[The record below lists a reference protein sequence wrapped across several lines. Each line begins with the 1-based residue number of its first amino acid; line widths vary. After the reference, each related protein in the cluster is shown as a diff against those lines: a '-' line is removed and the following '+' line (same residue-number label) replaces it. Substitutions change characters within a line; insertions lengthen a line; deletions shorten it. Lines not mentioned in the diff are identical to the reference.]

1 MNILITSC
9 NYDNYKPLADLT
21 WPNKISYCQKYG
33 YQYLHKV
40 DNFIGNGMVMGF
52 EKIHYI
58 LELIKTRE
66 YDWIWFVGCDTLI
79 TNYSIKIEDIINE
92 YGSDSYFL
100 ITKDING
107 LNADSFLVRCDSKG
121 QEFFE
126 YTFLKQKELNNIWPY
141 EQGVW
146 WSEYEKRR
154 EGIKII
160 PQNLINAYEYSL
172 YGMTYSEGEWD
183 SNSLLMHWPGLDLK
197 TRLQLFEKYSKLIK
211 Y

>member
-1 MNILITSC
+1 
-9 NYDNYKPLADLT
+9 
-21 WPNKISYCQKYG
+21 
-33 YQYLHKV
+33 
-40 DNFIGNGMVMGF
+40 MVMGF

-100 ITKDING
+100 IAKDING

-172 YGMTYSEGEWD
+172 YGMSYPEGEWD
-183 SNSLLMHWPGLDLK
+183 SNSLLVHWPGLDLK
-197 TRLQLFEKYSKLIK
+197 KRLELFEKYSKLIS
-211 Y
+211 YD